1 MIKFVMPK
9 VCKRCWN
16 RNGFSKVSSEF
27 IENEQECKL
36 CNGCFLKL
44 NEIADRIIKE
54 LESIPG
60 IRTFSIG
67 TSIPKESEAIEEKIW
82 DFAEFNKW
90 KSIKPELNTELGK
103 IIEKK
108 TKYKFSQDPDVRI
121 IYDIKNNKISKQ
133 ISSVYLYGKYN
144 KLQRGI
150 RQTKKEDAKEESV
163 EGLIERILIKEIG
176 TEKSKA
182 ILHGS
187 GREDID
193 VLMLGEGRPFVMEV
207 TNPRKRVLNEKEIE
221 RINNIINK
229 INEGKI
235 KVKFEKIVNKEWVE
249 IIKRAKFDK
258 EYEAIVNLEKPI
270 DKNEIYKLPKSV
282 LLMQRTPKRVLIR
295 RSDLIRKRRIKM
307 LKPEWIDSHTIKLH
321 ILSESGTY
329 IKEFISGDEGRT
341 QPSISSLLKTN
352 ATCKELNVISIHSEW
367 LDDLW

>member
-1 MIKFVMPK
+1 MVKFIMPK
-9 VCKRCWN
+9 VCKRCWK

-27 IENEQECKL
+27 LENEKECKL
-36 CNGCFLKL
+36 CNGCFLDL
-44 NEIADRIIKE
+44 NETADRIIKE
-54 LESIPG
+54 LDSIPG

-82 DFAEFNKW
+82 DFADFRKW
-90 KSIKPELNTELGK
+90 RSIKPELNTELGR

-108 TKYKFSQDPDVRI
+108 TKYRFSPDPDVRI
-121 IYDIKNNKISKQ
+121 VYDIKNKKISRN
-133 ISSVYLYGKYN
+133 ISSVYIYGRYN

-163 EGLIERILIKEIG
+163 EGIIENVLIKEIG

-193 VLMLGEGRPFVMEV
+193 VLMLGDGRPFVMEV
-207 TNPRKRVLNEKEIE
+207 TNPSKRVLSEKEIK
-221 RINNIINK
+221 RINSLINK
-229 INEGKI
+229 TNEGKI
-235 KVKFEKIVNKEWVE
+235 KVEFERVVDKEWVE

-258 EYEAIVNLEKPI
+258 EYEAIVNLETPI
-270 DKNEIYKLPKSV
+270 EKNELAKLPKSV

-295 RSDLIRKRRIKM
+295 RSDLIRKRRIK
-307 LKPEWIDSHTIKLH
+307 LLEPEWIDSHTIKLR

-341 QPSISSLLKTN
+341 QPSISSLLKTK
-352 ATCKELNVISIHSEW
+352 ATCKQLNVVSIHSEW
-367 LDDLW
+367 LDNFW